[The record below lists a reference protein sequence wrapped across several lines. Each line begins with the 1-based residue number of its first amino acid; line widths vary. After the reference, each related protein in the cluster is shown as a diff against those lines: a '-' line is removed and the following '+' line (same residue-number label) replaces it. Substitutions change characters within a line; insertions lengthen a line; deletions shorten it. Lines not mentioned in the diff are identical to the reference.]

1 MADDVITRPSKIAQ
15 WGNSAAVR
23 IGSAVLARAH
33 LAISDPVDITASD
46 DEIVIRRK
54 RPAITM
60 AELLAN
66 FDPEKHR
73 RDVSFDVDPVGVE
86 TR

>member
-1 MADDVITRPSKIAQ
+1 MADVITRSSKIAQ

-23 IGSAVLARAH
+23 IGSAVLERAH
-33 LAISDPVDITASD
+33 LTVSDPVDIIASD

-54 RPAITM
+54 RPAVTM

-73 RDVSFDVDPVGVE
+73 RDVSLDVDPVGIE

>member
-1 MADDVITRPSKIAQ
+1 MSDALRRSGKVAQ

-23 IGSAVLARAH
+23 IGAAVLEHAH
-33 LAISDPVDITASD
+33 LHVDDLVEVIARD
-46 DEIVIRRK
+46 DEIIIRRQ
-54 RPAITM
+54 RPRVTM
-60 AELLAN
+60 AELLSR

-73 RDVSFDVDPVGVE
+73 RTLELDVEPVGTE

>member
-1 MADDVITRPSKIAQ
+1 MDDVVTRPSKIAQ

-23 IGSAVLARAH
+23 IGTAILERAH
-33 LAISDPVDITASD
+33 LKVSDPVDVIAGD

-54 RPAITM
+54 RPAVTM
-60 AELLAN
+60 ADLLAK

-73 RDVSFDVDPVGVE
+73 HDLMLDVEPIGIE